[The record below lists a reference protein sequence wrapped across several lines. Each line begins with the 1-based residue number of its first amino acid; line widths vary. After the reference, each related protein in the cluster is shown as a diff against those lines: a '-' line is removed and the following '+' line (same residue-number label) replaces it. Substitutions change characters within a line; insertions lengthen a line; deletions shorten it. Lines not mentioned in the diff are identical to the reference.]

1 MDSRRQPFEVL
12 VSNAHTK
19 ESHGLLESTQM
30 EVVYTC
36 NPSIV
41 ALSTQA
47 SILDLRGVTSE
58 CVDSVDGTESVGN
71 QLDWI
76 LERDTTH
83 TADAAAMY
91 RPRDRC
97 TGAEAVIICALTGNG
112 TGCVTAATLAQGQ
125 GVVVC
130 GSVC

>member
-1 MDSRRQPFEVL
+1 MDSRRQPFEV
-12 VSNAHTK
+12 TK
-19 ESHGLLESTQM
+19 ESHGLLEATQM

-36 NPSIV
+36 NLSIV

-47 SILDLRGVTSE
+47 TILDLRGVTSE
-58 CVDSVDGTESVGN
+58 CVDSVDGSTGEEGGLQKRAPGPAESVGN

-83 TADAAAMY
+83 TADAVAMY

-97 TGAEAVIICALTGNG
+97 CTDTEARLLHTDP
-112 TGCVTAATLAQGQ
+112 LF
-125 GVVVC
+125 
-130 GSVC
+130 

>member
-12 VSNAHTK
+12 VLNAHTK
-19 ESHGLLESTQM
+19 ESHGLLEATQM

-47 SILDLRGVTSE
+47 TILDLRGITSE
-58 CVDSVDGTESVGN
+58 CVDSVDGTTESVGN

-83 TADAAAMY
+83 TADAVAMY

-97 TGAEAVIICALTGNG
+97 TDTEAVMICALTG
-112 TGCVTAATLAQGQ
+112 THPSLLHTDPLRLLHTDPLF
-125 GVVVC
+125 
-130 GSVC
+130 